1 MSDSNVQNCPEP
13 IPYSN
18 ESYGYAEIDFKP
30 ESHAVFDNQ
39 VKLVSVDNIL
49 SNQLG
54 NITQPVQQNISG
66 NPNLPAVG
74 DLDVKPLLSSY
85 SGADISSSTT
95 LSNTEINSVSINDIV
110 FQPERRSVPSMS
122 IMEVPTIPLEKQTNE
137 NFRPQQPIRNNQPRN
152 NIEKFAPQLPPR
164 NNIEKFGPELPPR
177 NNIEKFGSEL
187 PPINNIEK
195 LEPELPETNNN
206 IANFLNQNINLRNNA
221 NKNNAVRNNGIKNI
235 EAFSPSNISPSKSK
249 QMMNI
254 KTMDMI
260 VISVVALAAVY
271 YYISTYHPTY
281 ISNIDFSKIPILSQ
295 LNDANVT
302 KENKIII
309 IVAIVIG
316 IVLVSRMLK

>member
-54 NITQPVQQNISG
+54 NITQPVQQNLSG
-66 NPNLPAVG
+66 NPNLPLVG

-95 LSNTEINSVSINDIV
+95 LSNTDINSVSINDIV

-122 IMEVPTIPLEKQTNE
+122 IMEVPTIPLSKQSNE
-137 NFRPQQPIRNNQPRN
+137 NFRPQQPVRN
-152 NIEKFAPQLPPR
+152 NIERFDSELPAI
-164 NNIEKFGPELPPR
+164 NNIEKFGP
-177 NNIEKFGSEL
+177 EL

-249 QMMNI
+249 QMINI

-271 YYISTYHPTY
+271 YYISTYHPDY
-281 ISNIDFSKIPILSQ
+281 IANIDLSKIPILSQ
-295 LNDANVT
+295 LNDPNVT

-309 IVAIVIG
+309 IIAIVIG
-316 IVLVSRMLK
+316 VVLVSRMLK